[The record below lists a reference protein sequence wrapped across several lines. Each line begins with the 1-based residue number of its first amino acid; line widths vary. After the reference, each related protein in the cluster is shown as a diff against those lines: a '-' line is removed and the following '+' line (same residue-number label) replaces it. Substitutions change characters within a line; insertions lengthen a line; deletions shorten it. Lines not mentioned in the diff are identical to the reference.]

1 MKLIYCIASV
11 HHPGGMERVLLNKLC
26 WFVRQGGNDLTVVTT
41 DQSGLPPFYAFPPEV
56 KMIDLDINYAVDNQ
70 RSPLAKIVSYF
81 RKRRLHRKRLS
92 RLLLKER
99 ADIVVSLYPS
109 ESSFIPRIQDGSK
122 KVLELHYN
130 KFFRLQYNRRGLL
143 RLADRFRTWQDER
156 IVRRFDQFVV
166 LTHED
171 ATYWGALPNL
181 TVIPNAAIQTDT
193 PQADTRNSHRVIAVG
208 RLDYQK
214 GFDRLIEAWNLLPV
228 ALRETWNLAIF
239 GQGEWQEKLTQQ
251 IRHLHL
257 EESVRIYPPTTEIA
271 QAYAS
276 SAFLA
281 MSSHYEG
288 FPMVMIEAMSCGL
301 PVVTFDYPCGPK
313 DIIRDGENGLLV
325 KEGNIAGLSQALGRM
340 MIDEDLRI
348 CLGKTARLVLDT
360 YRENTI
366 MQQWTQCFQKLL
378 Q

>member
-1 MKLIYCIASV
+1 MKLIYCIASL

-26 WFVRQGGNDLTVVTT
+26 WFVRQGGYDLTVVTT

-70 RSPLAKIVSYF
+70 RSPMAKIVSYF
-81 RKRRLHRKRLS
+81 RKRCLHRKRLS

-143 RLADRFRTWQDER
+143 GLADRFRTWQDER

-171 ATYWGALPNL
+171 AAYWGALPNL

-313 DIIRDGENGLLV
+313 DIIRDGENGFLV
-325 KEGNIAGLSQALGRM
+325 KEGDIEGLSQALGRM
-340 MIDEDLRI
+340 MTDEDLRI

>member
-26 WFVRQGGNDLTVVTT
+26 WFVRQGGYDLTVVTT

-99 ADIVVSLYPS
+99 ADLVVSLYPS
-109 ESSFIPRIQDGSK
+109 ESSFIPRIRDGSK

-171 ATYWGALPNL
+171 AAYWGALPNL

-313 DIIRDGENGLLV
+313 DIIRDGENGFLV
-325 KEGNIAGLSQALGRM
+325 KEGDIEGLSQALGRM
-340 MIDEDLRI
+340 MTDEDLRI